1 MGRVPIHRH
10 RANDLTIRQHSW
22 SDAMPSTDTFRPL
35 TINDF
40 SFYGFDNLM
49 MDVEETLG
57 EVGIRSGPPQVAVV
71 ENALFIPGAKVP
83 TADPDAG
90 RYVHEGGILT
100 QDGEL
105 VELAQTHR
113 SGTRW
118 GTRVLGGV
126 VEPAETAPERVIDE
140 EVVYLG
146 WCFQHFGHF
155 LMETLARTWILDEID
170 PSVKV
175 IFHTKLPRIASGQK
189 PLSAATQQILELF
202 GIPLDR
208 IIFPQEATRLR
219 RVIVPESLHE
229 LSYGSHE
236 RFPRRYRHV
245 ASSIVGDTTP
255 SAQPVYLSRRLL
267 PGHLRQIVGEFELE
281 EVLRENGFLIAYP
294 ETMAF
299 EDQIRLI
306 NRHTD
311 IFTTVGSAA
320 YNVLFALHRPRLHLL
335 TSGVPRA
342 DYFLTPAVAET
353 PATFCNFLGRGDRPA
368 INKTPTVVELSKCV
382 DYLDSGGFLKKRLR
396 ASLASRDRSLRPAF
410 DEAWLYA
417 MVQDVPADE
426 TLAPEVEH
434 DALDLAPS
442 SWPLSMILAQYY
454 QRRNL
459 PRVDDLARQFANLAA
474 EERDTGRL
482 AKYIEDMESAAV
494 DILLSCSPDVA
505 ELMTSVL
512 SDRFM
517 VDSVALRHRANKR
530 ADRSVRLP
538 KIRKERVAT

>member
-1 MGRVPIHRH
+1 
-10 RANDLTIRQHSW
+10 
-22 SDAMPSTDTFRPL
+22 MPSEDTFRPL
-35 TINDF
+35 TTSNF
-40 SFYGFDNLM
+40 SFHGFDDLM
-49 MDVEETLG
+49 TTVEQTLQ
-57 EVGIRSGPPQVAVV
+57 EVGIRSGPPQVSVV
-71 ENALFIPGAKVP
+71 ENALFVPGAKVP
-83 TADPDAG
+83 AADPDAG
-90 RYVHEGGILT
+90 RFVHEGGLLT
-100 QDGEL
+100 QDGEF

-118 GTRVLGGV
+118 GTRVLGGFV
-126 VEPAETAPERVIDE
+126 DLAATEPERVIED

-170 PSVKV
+170 PSIKV

-189 PLSAATQQILELF
+189 PLSGATKRILELF

-208 IIFPQEATRLR
+208 IIFPQESTRLR

-236 RFPRRYRHV
+236 RFPRRYRQV
-245 ASSIVGDTTP
+245 ASSIAGDATS

-294 ETMAF
+294 ETMAI

-306 NRHTD
+306 NRHAH

-353 PATFCNFLGRGDRPA
+353 PATFCNFLGRGGRPA
-368 INKTPTVVELSKCV
+368 INKTPTIVELIKCV
-382 DYLDSGGFLKKRLR
+382 DYLDSHGFLKKRLR
-396 ASLASRDRSLRPAF
+396 ASLASQDRSLRPAF
-410 DEAWLYA
+410 DEAWCYA
-417 MVQDVPADE
+417 MVQDVPAEE
-426 TLAPEVEH
+426 TLAPEVER
-434 DALDLAPS
+434 DALSLARS
-442 SWPLSMILAQYY
+442 SWPLSMIMAQYY
-454 QRRNL
+454 QRRND
-459 PRVDDLARQFANLAA
+459 PRVEDLARQFVNLAA
-474 EERDTGRL
+474 EELDTGRL
-482 AKYIEDMESAAV
+482 EKYIEDIESAAIDV
-494 DILLSCSPDVA
+494 LLGCSPEVA

-512 SDRFM
+512 SDRFLL
-517 VDSVALRHRANKR
+517 DGVALRHRANKR
-530 ADRSVRLP
+530 ADRAIRSP
-538 KIRKERVAT
+538 KTRKEHVAR

>member
-1 MGRVPIHRH
+1 MNG
-10 RANDLTIRQHSW
+10 LTSSQQEW
-22 SDAMPSTDTFRPL
+22 SDAMPSAETFRPL
-35 TINDF
+35 TTSDF
-40 SFYGFDNLM
+40 SFHGFDDLM
-49 MDVEETLG
+49 GTLEQTLQ
-57 EVGIRSGPPQVAVV
+57 EVGIRSGPPHVAVI
-71 ENALFIPGAKVP
+71 ENALFVPGAKVP
-83 TADPDAG
+83 AADPEAG
-90 RYVHEGGILT
+90 RFVHEGGILT
-100 QDGEL
+100 SDGEF

-118 GTRVLGGV
+118 GTRVLGGF
-126 VEPAETAPERVIDE
+126 VEPAAIKPERVIDE

-189 PLSAATQQILELF
+189 PLSAATQRILELF

-236 RFPRRYRHV
+236 HFPRRYRQV
-245 ASSIVGDTTP
+245 ASSIAGDATP

-281 EVLRENGFLIAYP
+281 EVLRENGFLVAYP

-306 NRHTD
+306 NRHAD

-353 PATFCNFLGRGDRPA
+353 PAAFCNFLGRGGRPA
-368 INKTPTVVELSKCV
+368 INKTPTIVELSASV
-382 DYLDSGGFLKKRLR
+382 DYLDTHGFLKKRLR

-410 DEAWLYA
+410 DEAWFYA

-426 TLAPEVEH
+426 TLAADLEH
-434 DALDLAPS
+434 DALDLARS

-454 QRRNL
+454 QQRNDA
-459 PRVDDLARQFANLAA
+459 RVDDLTRQFARLAA
-474 EERDTGRL
+474 EEQDTGRL
-482 AKYIEDMESAAV
+482 AKYNEDMESAAV
-494 DILLSCSPDVA
+494 DVLLGCRPEVA
-505 ELMTSVL
+505 EQMMSAL
-512 SDRFM
+512 SDRFLI
-517 VDSVALRHRANKR
+517 DGAALRHRAKKR
-530 ADRSVRLP
+530 ADRAARSR
-538 KIRKERVAT
+538 KARKEHVAT